1 MSHSNTSCA
10 KYSTGDIDIYRR
22 KGRKNMKKE
31 VKISGLSLELYR
43 ADEAMLCE
51 YINTGMFNDVIQG
64 YVKLAE
70 RVAAEV
76 NDAAEEFNIKQ
87 RMSAAALMPSI
98 FENYT
103 AQDAL
108 EELRG

>member
-1 MSHSNTSCA
+1 
-10 KYSTGDIDIYRR
+10 
-22 KGRKNMKKE
+22 MKKE
-31 VKISGLSLELYR
+31 DKISGLSLELYR

-87 RMSAAALMPSI
+87 RMSAASLMPAI